1 MSLFKLDDNSDLD
14 RGPDGKGFTRVQ
26 DDEETRVHCRTRL
39 RLFRGEVKR
48 NKFIGVNYFG
58 LVRDPRTP
66 PDTIA
71 AHLADIILQTP
82 GIVDNLLRYEV
93 DFDAG
98 VMQVEFDA
106 TYESEDQRIRRP
118 IHESLPVLLGEG
130 PDNG

>member
-1 MSLFKLDDNSDLD
+1 MSLFKLTDDSDLD
-14 RGPDGKGFTRVQ
+14 RGPAGKGMSRVK
-26 DDEETRVHCRTRL
+26 DADETRTHARTRL

-48 NKFIGVNYFG
+48 NVFTGVNYFG

-93 DFDAG
+93 DPEAG
-98 VMQVEFDA
+98 KIEVEFDA

-118 IHESLPVLLGEG
+118 LHDSLTVVIGESAP
-130 PDNG
+130 